1 MCKLY
6 FFPIIK
12 SLIYVYV
19 NVIVLRVTPLICL
32 HAFLQVHCIVSGPGQ
47 VSLREIVV
55 KEGERENQRE
65 QR

>member
-6 FFPIIK
+6 FFPIMK

-19 NVIVLRVTPLICL
+19 RVIVLRVTPLICL
-32 HAFLQVHCIVSGPGQ
+32 HAFLPVHCIVS

-55 KEGERENQRE
+55 KEGERENQRK